1 MRRLL
6 IAIIAL
12 LPLAAV
18 AQEGAYAKRVG
29 EPKQL
34 PGQVSSVVTFDGD
47 IYVSVDGLLM
57 RIHESDGEVAYVLPD
72 TLPVPSER
80 KAEYVTRQPKSGVVY
95 FTKTKMFGKHV
106 LYRIVQKENGK
117 QVAEKVK
124 PGGRSISIETPAFS
138 PDGNFM
144 VFVSKELRG
153 FGGYDVYISEWGI
166 GGWGAPLNIGE
177 QVNGK
182 GNETTPFFVDD
193 YLVYATN
200 GNADGYGGYDFYASK
215 MKKYLNEDG
224 SVARVTFL
232 RPQHLPVPL
241 SSEEDDRAM
250 TVSGKKVYLGSDRD
264 SAEMG
269 DRLYVYECELDGFM
283 LTGVVTDMRDRPQA
297 RAMITVRE
305 GGVEVASAQTDFEGR
320 YVVYLRKNRS
330 YEVIF
335 SKIGFGMDK
344 LRLYTERKDESTLFY
359 KMTHDVKLESFEP
372 GQYMEL
378 EGLFGSDAAVELTAE
393 GRKKLQSV
401 AGFLMVNPHAP
412 VAITMYCN
420 VSGDKE
426 FNMLVAEQ
434 RVVSVKKFLKSNAPK
449 ADRYTV
455 QNGGEYAS
463 KENKNPRNDLMTVTF
478 GNF

>member
-1 MRRLL
+1 MKRLL

-34 PGQVSSVVTFDGD
+34 PGQVSSVVNFDGD

-80 KAEYVTRQPKSGVVY
+80 KAEYVTRHPKSGVVY
-95 FTKTKMFGKHV
+95 FTKAKMFGKHV

-138 PDGNFM
+138 PDGKFM

-215 MKKYLNEDG
+215 MQDEEIPQRGRQCGESHVPEAAAPADAPFVGRRRQSHDG
-224 SVARVTFL
+224 ERQEGIFGF
-232 RPQHLPVPL
+232 RPRQC
-241 SSEEDDRAM
+241 
-250 TVSGKKVYLGSDRD
+250 
-264 SAEMG
+264 G
-269 DRLYVYECELDGFM
+269 DG
-283 LTGVVTDMRDRPQA
+283 RP
-297 RAMITVRE
+297 
-305 GGVEVASAQTDFEGR
+305 
-320 YVVYLRKNRS
+320 
-330 YEVIF
+330 
-335 SKIGFGMDK
+335 
-344 LRLYTERKDESTLFY
+344 
-359 KMTHDVKLESFEP
+359 
-372 GQYMEL
+372 
-378 EGLFGSDAAVELTAE
+378 AVC
-393 GRKKLQSV
+393 V
-401 AGFLMVNPHAP
+401 
-412 VAITMYCN
+412 
-420 VSGDKE
+420 
-426 FNMLVAEQ
+426 
-434 RVVSVKKFLKSNAPK
+434 
-449 ADRYTV
+449 
-455 QNGGEYAS
+455 
-463 KENKNPRNDLMTVTF
+463 
-478 GNF
+478 